1 MLPNQNVQQI
11 SKVSKKSSFQ
21 GANIEQMVQKASS
34 SAYRSAQQSF
44 IDWYGV
50 PNLFGARDKFHGR

>member
-21 GANIEQMVQKASS
+21 GANIEQLVQQESS
-34 SAYRSAQQSF
+34 SAYKSAQWSF
-44 IDWYGV
+44 IDWYGG
-50 PNLFGARDKFHGR
+50 PQPFWH